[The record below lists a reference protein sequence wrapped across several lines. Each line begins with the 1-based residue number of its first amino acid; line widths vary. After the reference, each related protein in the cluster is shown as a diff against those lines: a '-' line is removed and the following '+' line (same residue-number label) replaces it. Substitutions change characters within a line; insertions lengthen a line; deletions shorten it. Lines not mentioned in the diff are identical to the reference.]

1 MNNEKMQKYFV
12 PVVIAAAVILVAL
25 IGVNVLLANPPKPA
39 PLVDPKPVVAVE
51 TPMTE
56 ESWEEEVKLANEAW
70 AEANA
75 KYEAEKKARE
85 EAESE
90 RDKVKTANADV
101 SKELEKVK
109 GDYNAVLAKLDSL
122 QNEYN
127 KISPP
132 KLDTLALSEK
142 YTSVGKLVTV
152 DYEFNEVKEVTLE
165 SKMFDKYKIPIDLG
179 IKELVYVIPGKIQL
193 AVDFTTV
200 KDGMRIDDT
209 AKTITITI
217 PMAFISS
224 IETFDDKAKRYSVKD
239 GLISPEIDD
248 TYRQV
253 IIDVKAERESA
264 IKSAGMLAQAQNLA
278 GYQIKSLLEPI
289 ASKAGYSIKIANK

>member
-1 MNNEKMQKYFV
+1 MNNEKMQKFFV
-12 PVVIAAAVILVAL
+12 PAVVAAVVILVAL
-25 IGVNVLLANPPKPA
+25 IAVNIWLASSPAPA
-39 PLVDPKPVVAVE
+39 PLVDPKPIDTTE
-51 TPMTE
+51 TP
-56 ESWEEEVKLANEAW
+56 VFNEAL
-70 AEANA
+70 ADANA

-85 EAESE
+85 EAETE
-90 RDKVKTANADV
+90 RNEEKTANADV
-101 SKELEKVK
+101 SAELEKVK
-109 GDYNAVLAKLDSL
+109 GNYNAVLAKLDTL
-122 QNEYN
+122 QDEYN
-127 KISPP
+127 KILPP

-179 IKELVYVIPGKIQL
+179 IKELIYVIPGKIQL

-200 KDGMRIDDT
+200 KAGMKIDDT

-217 PMAFISS
+217 PMAFVSS
-224 IETFDDKAKRYSVKD
+224 IETFDDRAKIYSVKD

-248 TYRQV
+248 IYRQV

-264 IKSAGMLAQAQNLA
+264 IKSTGMLTQAQDLA
-278 GYQIKSLLEPI
+278 GYRIKSLLEPI
-289 ASKAGYSIKIANK
+289 ASKSGYSIIIAYK